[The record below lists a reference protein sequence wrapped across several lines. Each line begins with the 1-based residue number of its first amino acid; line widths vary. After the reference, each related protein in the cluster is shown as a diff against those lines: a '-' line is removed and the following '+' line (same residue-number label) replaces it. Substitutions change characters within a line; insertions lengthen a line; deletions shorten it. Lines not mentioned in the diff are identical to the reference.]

1 MIVSALAKLRSP
13 SWRVQGVASMV
24 SQLLVLAAFLPPE
37 VAKAAEAM
45 PVFSIRALGGILE
58 PAIIEVPADTR
69 FKIEIE
75 NEGSDPVEFESTELH
90 IEKVLA
96 GGAKSYVVINGLK
109 PGTYTFF
116 DDFHPNTGKVQIVVK

>member
-1 MIVSALAKLRSP
+1 
-13 SWRVQGVASMV
+13 VQGVALVASP
-24 SQLLVLAAFLPPE
+24 LLVLAAFSPPE
-37 VAKAAEAM
+37 VAQAAEAM
-45 PVFSIRALGGILE
+45 PVFSIKALGGILE
-58 PAIIEVPADTR
+58 PAMIEVPADTR

-90 IEKVLA
+90 VEKVLA

-116 DDFHPNTGKVQIVVK
+116 DDFHPNTGKVQVVVK

>member
-1 MIVSALAKLRSP
+1 MSVQPKAQAQ
-13 SWRVQGVASMV
+13 SWRGSIASVV
-24 SQLLVLAAFLPPE
+24 SPLLVLAAFSPSE
-37 VAKAAEAM
+37 IARAVEAM

-58 PAIIEVPADTR
+58 PATIEVPAGMR

-90 IEKVLA
+90 LEKVLA
-96 GGAKSYVVINGLK
+96 GGAKSYLVINGLK

-116 DDFHPNTGKVQIVVK
+116 DDFHPDTGKVLVIVK

>member
-1 MIVSALAKLRSP
+1 MSGHAKPRSP
-13 SWRVQGVASMV
+13 SWRAQGVASVV
-24 SQLLVLAAFLPPE
+24 SPLLVLAAFSPPE
-37 VAKAAEAM
+37 VAHGAEAM
-45 PVFSIRALGGILE
+45 PVFSIKALGGILE
-58 PAIIEVPADTR
+58 PAVIEVPADTR

>member
-1 MIVSALAKLRSP
+1 
-13 SWRVQGVASMV
+13 MV

-90 IEKVLA
+90 LEKVLA
-96 GGAKSYVVINGLK
+96 GGAKSYLVINGLK

-116 DDFHPNTGKVQIVVK
+116 DDFHPDTGKVQVIVK

>member
-1 MIVSALAKLRSP
+1 MPAHARPHSWWGMHGFASVVSPLLLRGAFSP
-13 SWRVQGVASMV
+13 A
-24 SQLLVLAAFLPPE
+24 E
-37 VAKAAEAM
+37 VAHAAEAM
-45 PVFSIRALGGILE
+45 PVFSIKALGGILE
-58 PAIIEVPADTR
+58 PAMIEVPADTR

-90 IEKVLA
+90 VEKVLA

-116 DDFHPNTGKVQIVVK
+116 DDFHPDTGRVRVVVK

>member
-1 MIVSALAKLRSP
+1 MPVHGKVHAP
-13 SWRVQGVASMV
+13 SRRGRGVASFV
-24 SQLLVLAAFLPPE
+24 SPLLVLAAFSPSELARA
-37 VAKAAEAM
+37 VEAM

-58 PAIIEVPADTR
+58 PATIEVPAGIR

-90 IEKVLA
+90 LEKVLA
-96 GGAKSYVVINGLK
+96 GGAKSYLVINGLK

-116 DDFHPNTGKVQIVVK
+116 DDFHPDTGKVQVIVK